1 MTIEVTGTTVEI
13 LGKSYQFRCPE
24 SEVSA
29 LKKAATVLQEKMH
42 ELRQMNNVLSLD
54 RLAVLAALIM
64 THQFLLV
71 DADKE
76 QQTHKIHSGLKKLK
90 TRLEEA
96 LSPDAQLE
104 LTSAE

>member
-24 SEVSA
+24 NEVQA
-29 LKKAATVLQEKMH
+29 LKKAANALQEKMH
-42 ELRQMNNVLSLD
+42 ELRQVNNVLSLD
-54 RLAVLAALIM
+54 RLAILAALIM

-71 DADKE
+71 EEKDE
-76 QQTHKIHSGLKKLK
+76 QTQKIQLRLKKLK
-90 TRLEEA
+90 SRLDDA

-104 LTSAE
+104 LTPAE